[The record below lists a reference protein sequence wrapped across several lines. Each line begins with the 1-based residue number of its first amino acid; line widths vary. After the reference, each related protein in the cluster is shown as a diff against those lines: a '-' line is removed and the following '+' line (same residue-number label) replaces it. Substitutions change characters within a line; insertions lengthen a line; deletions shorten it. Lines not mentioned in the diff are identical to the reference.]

1 MAGNVILNREIIS
14 DCITTEHYFSGMKL
28 LYIDPAGDSS
38 VHMAFDNPN
47 GLGDTLDIAA
57 VVGPGGEP
65 HLKFY
70 TRASSFGFSEPST
83 LRYLRKVR
91 ERIAQLTADDLVALD
106 QAEPW
111 SNARMLS
118 AQKTIELLAPTT
130 TMQRISSILNLWK
143 TTCLNS
149 PPHSMTEQPLNNE

>member
-28 LYIDPAGDSS
+28 LYIHPAGDRS

-118 AQKTIELLAPTT
+118 ALKTIELLAAHDNDAAY
-130 TMQRISSILNLWK
+130 QQYLEFVENNLFEL
-143 TTCLNS
+143 T
-149 PPHSMTEQPLNNE
+149 PAFDD